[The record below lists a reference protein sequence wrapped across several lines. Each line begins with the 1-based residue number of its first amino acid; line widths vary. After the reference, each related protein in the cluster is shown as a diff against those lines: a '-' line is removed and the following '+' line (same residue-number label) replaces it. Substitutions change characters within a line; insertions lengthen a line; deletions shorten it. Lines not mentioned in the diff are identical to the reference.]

1 VSTVGESGPNV
12 CGWPPI
18 VAVSG
23 ATVGFLFARLR
34 VDETIHTSLGLL
46 SLYLLATALFAWG
59 PFYALFRYSTRKPT
73 DAQSTVKKVD

>member
-1 VSTVGESGPNV
+1 LYDSHVKTNIGDADR
-12 CGWPPI
+12 
-18 VAVSG
+18 VARLMSG